1 MATLTIKIESEDLAR
16 EVLTHM
22 GYLPEDDIPD
32 LVSVKDE
39 DEEEDEPVVEEAPRT
54 PKTHIENIIERMKGL
69 DLYTEERLP
78 LPTRKMPETQKQ
90 NAFCKTEEPVEPVE
104 PVDNEM
110 GAPLEV
116 YSDEAK
122 NEREELYKQS
132 KEIHVPPAEERL
144 KTQLDGLLGGDRLD
158 YLDVMA
164 DHDDPAMRKAVKAYV
179 LKEYVG
185 RNLKL
190 WPALQKIL
198 DGNA

>member
-1 MATLTIKIESEDLAR
+1 MATITIKIDSDELSR
-16 EVLTHM
+16 EVLTHL
-22 GYLPEDDIPD
+22 GYLPEDDDIPD
-32 LVSVKDE
+32 LVSVE
-39 DEEEDEPVVEEAPRT
+39 DEEAPPFIPSLHTMATRET
-54 PKTHIENIIERMKGL
+54 PKTHVEDIHERMKA
-69 DLYTEERLP
+69 P
-78 LPTRKMPETQKQ
+78 LGFPEATRKMPEEPKQ
-90 NAFCKTEEPVEPVE
+90 NAFCTTEDPKPDVE

-164 DHDDPAMRKAVKAYV
+164 DHNDPTMREAVKTYF
-179 LKEYVG
+179 LKEYIG